1 MKFLYYLIFIFI
13 SSVLIFL
20 NLGNSYTH
28 ISHVHENWAWSKT
41 EEIGMST
48 DARFKLNPL
57 ERLNGYKTKT
67 GVYFFRAGKFAIEE
81 NSFSEMPLVG
91 KGHFLYKKV
100 GNTVLYYSNDGEV
113 LWEKPYKSYP
123 RVSHN
128 GELLLFISGDGN
140 QVLISD
146 VNGNP
151 TGAKQIDGRFLSDI
165 AFPVMANGALLVF
178 SGGEIAL
185 LDGTGKII
193 FQKKDE
199 PNSKDFLF
207 CKSGAVSPNGKLSAV
222 HFLRNTKDF
231 IAILNEKGEILSSF
245 TLENVYP
252 HKIFMALDDE
262 GNIAVNL
269 PDQVSIVGKK
279 GKAVWK
285 KQKSKREDIYQ
296 IAYSSGSYFAVSVEN
311 QVLFLSSEGNVL
323 GHRSISMPARM
334 RPSGERDTAFLETQD
349 EIISFKLF
357 K

>member
-1 MKFLYYLIFIFI
+1 MRVIYYL
-13 SSVLIFL
+13 VLITFFSL
-20 NLGNSYTH
+20 LIFFNLGNSYTH
-28 ISHVHENWAWSKT
+28 ISHVQENWAWSKT
-41 EEIGMST
+41 EEIGMSP

-57 ERLNGYKTKT
+57 ERLNGYRTKN
-67 GVYFFRAGKFAIEE
+67 GVYFFRAGNFALDE

-100 GNTVLYYSNDGEV
+100 GNSVLYYSNDGEV

-128 GELLLFISGDGN
+128 GELLLFVSGDAN
-140 QVLISD
+140 QVLVSD
-146 VNGNP
+146 INGNP
-151 TGAKQIDGRFLSDI
+151 TGVKQIDGRFLSDI
-165 AFPVMANGALLVF
+165 SFPVMANGALLVF

-185 LDGTGKII
+185 LDKVGQVV

-207 CKSGAVSPNGKLSAV
+207 CKSGAISPNGKLALV
-222 HFLRNTKDF
+222 HYLRNAKDF
-231 IAILNEKGEILSSF
+231 ISLLNEKGDIVSSF
-245 TLENVYP
+245 TLDNVYA
-252 HKIFMALDDE
+252 HKIYMALDDE

-269 PDQVSIVGKK
+269 PDQISIISKK
-279 GKAVWK
+279 GKTLFK

-296 IAYSSGSYFAVSVEN
+296 VAYSSGSFFAVSLEN
-311 QVLFLSSEGNVL
+311 QVLFIANDGSIL
-323 GHRSISMPARM
+323 GRRNITMPARM
-334 RPSGERDTAFLETQD
+334 RPSGEVDTAFLETKE